1 MAADATYVFFTLAG
15 VAGMVVS
22 SADCTGSAAQF
33 SAPRGLAVDS
43 AGNVYVA
50 DSSIHAIRKI
60 TPAGVVN
67 TLAGGSG
74 TTDGTGTSAS
84 FYNPKDA
91 AVDGSGN
98 LYVVD
103 RANHTIRKGT
113 LQSVPLAVINAS
125 ISATP
130 ASGTKPLTVQFTGTG
145 SSTVYSDVLSYLW
158 TLGDGSTSTEKNRS
172 QTYMAAGT
180 YSVTLAVSNTT
191 GQDVSASAQ
200 SITVSTGT
208 STLIA
213 DADKVFVWAEKTY
226 ASIFGRAQATQTI
239 TGNRYRSYANGH
251 FLAVNDT
258 GTPRLYYLGS
268 LSNNAVFDLGLLSGW
283 LTQAGM

>member
-1 MAADATYVFFTLAG
+1 MLQALRTELPDERF
-15 VAGMVVS
+15 
-22 SADCTGSAAQF
+22 
-33 SAPRGLAVDS
+33 
-43 AGNVYVA
+43 VYVA
-50 DSSIHAIRKI
+50 DSGIHAIRKI

-103 RANHTIRKGT
+103 RADHTIRKGT

-130 ASGTKPLTVQFTGTG
+130 ASGTAPLTVQFTGTG

-158 TLGDGSTSTEKNRS
+158 TFGDGSTSTEKNRS

-226 ASIFGRAQATQTI
+226 ASIF
-239 TGNRYRSYANGH
+239 
-251 FLAVNDT
+251 FLAVRKRPRRLRAT
-258 GTPRLYYLGS
+258 VIAVMPTVISWPSTTPGRRACTTLAS
-268 LSNNAVFDLGLLSGW
+268 
-283 LTQAGM
+283 